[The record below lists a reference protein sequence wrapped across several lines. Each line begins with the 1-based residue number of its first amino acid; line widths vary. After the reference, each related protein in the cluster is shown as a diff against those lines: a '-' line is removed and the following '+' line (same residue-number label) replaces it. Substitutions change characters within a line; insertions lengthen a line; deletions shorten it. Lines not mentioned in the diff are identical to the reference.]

1 MLKKFHLR
9 SFVKKVAWRLYAWAE
24 NLNDCNFE
32 SNGEGYFLSHLPFG
46 EQKEPFIFFDVGAN
60 VGKYSQ
66 MLLKQFPNA
75 EGHLFEPLPS
85 CAAKLRESFGE
96 NKAVYV
102 NELAVSDVHGAQ
114 SLWFAD
120 KQNALA
126 SFYRRDPASCG
137 VEADSFLEVKTI
149 TLESYI
155 KSLGIK
161 HIHLLKVDVE
171 GHELKVL
178 EGLGGFLH
186 PDFIDLIQFEYGG
199 TGIDSMTSLRS
210 LYRLLESKGFAV
222 CKLMPKGLW
231 RRQYYPVMDNFQYSN
246 YIAISSGFCERTRK
260 NKTIDPTLDQA

>member
-1 MLKKFHLR
+1 MLGKFPLR
-9 SFVKKVAWRLYAWAE
+9 SFLKKVAWRLYAWAE

-32 SNGEGYFLSHLPFG
+32 SNGEGYFLSHLPFE

-60 VGKYSQ
+60 MGKYSQ
-66 MLLKQFPNA
+66 MLLKQFPDA

-85 CAAKLRESFGE
+85 CAAELRDVFID
-96 NKAVYV
+96 NKTVHI
-102 NELAVSDVHGAQ
+102 NEAAVSDEEETR

-120 KQNALA
+120 PQNTLA

-137 VEADSFLEVKTI
+137 VDANSFLEVKTI

-155 KSLGIK
+155 KSHGIK

-178 EGLGGFLH
+178 EGLGGFLR

-199 TGIDSMTSLRS
+199 AGIDSMTSLRS
-210 LYRLLESKGFAV
+210 LYRLFESRGFIV
-222 CKLMPKGLW
+222 CKLMPKGLC
-231 RRQYYPVMDNFQYSN
+231 RRCYYPVMDNFQYSN
-246 YIAISSGFCERTRK
+246 YVAVSMSLPGIK
-260 NKTIDPTLDQA
+260 